1 MENSEIGKYFQ
12 EHGEQITETM
22 IRKSFRDGVETE
34 GKTTAYIRK
43 MQEKGQ
49 AIRQIAERLKITPYM
64 YDSDFSELYQAQ
76 TELIEECKRSLDEE
90 FISDA
95 LKKDKKVNEIN
106 GVSSGFYQDS
116 ENSKR
121 DCRKMYEL
129 FEHKQDE
136 AMLHAINQYSLV
148 TIHVRDANS
157 LTKELE
163 RIKSRTAIE
172 KIKDLFTGQSRAKKE
187 RGTEIERA
195 LGIITKRIE
204 SDKDKRDNP
213 SMPQEELTPEQVVV
227 NLHRARGIIETTLG
241 SNSEGAE
248 RYSEMIEYIREH
260 YQVDYKKVN
269 EMLEADKG
277 QLPQITGKGTR
288 VVTERQKMDYYL
300 EHQGYTGR
308 TGLSVADK
316 DKRNSTMQ
324 PLDPFKTWTMGKIE
338 SIRKRIPRIKEIGAM
353 LRTGEDNDSKKQTRE
368 SQIRGTGDGFNIV
381 R

>member
-121 DCRKMYEL
+121 DCRKMYCP
-129 FEHKQDE
+129 
-136 AMLHAINQYSLV
+136 S
-148 TIHVRDANS
+148 
-157 LTKELE
+157 
-163 RIKSRTAIE
+163 E
-172 KIKDLFTGQSRAKKE
+172 K
-187 RGTEIERA
+187 
-195 LGIITKRIE
+195 
-204 SDKDKRDNP
+204 
-213 SMPQEELTPEQVVV
+213 
-227 NLHRARGIIETTLG
+227 
-241 SNSEGAE
+241 
-248 RYSEMIEYIREH
+248 
-260 YQVDYKKVN
+260 
-269 EMLEADKG
+269 
-277 QLPQITGKGTR
+277 
-288 VVTERQKMDYYL
+288 
-300 EHQGYTGR
+300 
-308 TGLSVADK
+308 
-316 DKRNSTMQ
+316 
-324 PLDPFKTWTMGKIE
+324 
-338 SIRKRIPRIKEIGAM
+338 
-353 LRTGEDNDSKKQTRE
+353 
-368 SQIRGTGDGFNIV
+368 
-381 R
+381 

>member
-1 MENSEIGKYFQ
+1 MENNKIENYFQ
-12 EHGEQITETM
+12 EHNDQITETM
-22 IRKSFRDGVETE
+22 IMKSFRDGVATE
-34 GKTTAYIRK
+34 EKTIAYIRK

-49 AIRQIAERLKITPYM
+49 TIRQIAERLKITPYM
-64 YDSDFSELYQAQ
+64 YDSDFSELYQVQ

-90 FISDA
+90 IICDV
-95 LKKDKKVNEIN
+95 LKKDKKENEIN
-106 GVSSGFYQDS
+106 EVSAEFYRDS
-116 ENSKR
+116 EDSKM
-121 DCRKMYEL
+121 DCRRMYEL

-163 RIKSRTAIE
+163 QIKGRSAIE
-172 KIKDLFTGQSRAKKE
+172 KIRDIFIGQSRTKRE

-195 LGIITKRIE
+195 LNIITKRIE

-248 RYSEMIEYIREH
+248 KYNEMIEYIREH

-269 EMLEADKG
+269 EMIETDKS
-277 QLPQITGKGTR
+277 QLPQIAGKGAK
-288 VVTERQKMDYYL
+288 VTERQKMDYFLKY
-300 EHQGYTGR
+300 QGYTEETELS
-308 TGLSVADK
+308 TGDK
-316 DKRNSTMQ
+316 GKRNSAMQ
-324 PLDPFKTWTMGKIE
+324 PLDPFKTWTIGKIE
-338 SIRKRIPRIKEIGAM
+338 SIRRRIPKIKEIGSM
-353 LRTGEDNDSKKQTRE
+353 LRIGKKNDINKPNREGQLKGTGE
-368 SQIRGTGDGFNIV
+368 GFNIV

>member
-1 MENSEIGKYFQ
+1 MESSEIGKYFQ
-12 EHGEQITETM
+12 EHGEQITEMM
-22 IRKSFRDGVETE
+22 IRKSFRDGVATE

-49 AIRQIAERLKITPYM
+49 AIRQIAERLRITPYM
-64 YDSDFSELYQAQ
+64 YYSDFGELDQAQ
-76 TELIEECKRSLDEE
+76 TELTEECKRSLDDE
-90 FISDA
+90 IVSDA
-95 LKKDKKVNEIN
+95 LKNGKKVNDIN
-106 GVSSGFYQDS
+106 GVSSEFYQDS
-116 ENSKR
+116 ESSKS
-121 DCRKMYEL
+121 DYRKMYEL
-129 FEHKQDE
+129 FTHKQDE
-136 AMLHAINQYSLV
+136 ALLHAINQYSLV

-157 LTKELE
+157 LTEELDQ
-163 RIKSRTAIE
+163 IKGRTAIE
-172 KIKDLFTGQSRAKKE
+172 KIKDIFTGQSRTKRE
-187 RGTEIERA
+187 RATEIERA
-195 LGIITKRIE
+195 LAIITKRIE

-227 NLHRARGIIETTLG
+227 NLHRARSIIETTLG

-269 EMLEADKG
+269 EMIDANKS
-277 QLPQITGKGTR
+277 QLLQVAGKGAR
-288 VVTERQKMDYYL
+288 LTERQKMDYFL
-300 EHQGYTGR
+300 QHQGYTED
-308 TGLSVADK
+308 TELSVGDK
-316 DKRNSTMQ
+316 GKRNSAMQ

-338 SIRKRIPRIKEIGAM
+338 SIRKRIPKIKEIGIM

>member
-1 MENSEIGKYFQ
+1 MESSEIGKYFQ
-12 EHGEQITETM
+12 EHSEQITETM
-22 IRKSFRDGVETE
+22 IRKLFRDGVETE

-76 TELIEECKRSLDEE
+76 TELTEECKRSLDEE
-90 FISDA
+90 IISDA

-106 GVSSGFYQDS
+106 GASSEFYHDS
-116 ENSKR
+116 ESSKS
-121 DCRKMYEL
+121 DCRRMYEL

-136 AMLHAINQYSLV
+136 AVLHAINQYSLV

-163 RIKSRTAIE
+163 QIKGRTAIE
-172 KIKDLFTGQSRAKKE
+172 KIKDIFTGQSRTKRE

-269 EMLEADKG
+269 EMINADKS
-277 QLPQITGKGTR
+277 QLPQIAGKGAR
-288 VVTERQKMDYYL
+288 VTERQKMDYFL
-300 EHQGYTGR
+300 KHQGYTEE
-308 TGLSVADK
+308 TELSAGDK
-316 DKRNSTMQ
+316 GKRNSLMQ
-324 PLDPFKTWTMGKIE
+324 PLDPFKTWTIGKIE
-338 SIRKRIPRIKEIGAM
+338 SIRKRIPRIKEIGIM
-353 LRTGEDNDSKKQTRE
+353 LRTGEDNDNNKKQTKE